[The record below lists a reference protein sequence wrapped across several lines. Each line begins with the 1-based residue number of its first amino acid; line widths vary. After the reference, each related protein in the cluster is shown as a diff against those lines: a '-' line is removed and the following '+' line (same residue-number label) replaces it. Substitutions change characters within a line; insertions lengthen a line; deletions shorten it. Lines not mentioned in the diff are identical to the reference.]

1 MLARLDLI
9 DTCDEGDSAV
19 ADADIVPE
27 SVAGKVALVAGG
39 GSGIG
44 EAISRRLAAEGGSV
58 AVLDLRT
65 DGVSSEASGTAGRHG
80 QPPARRRHRRGS
92 SAGCCRAVVAERGRL
107 DLAVSNAGVGGD
119 NASCR
124 RLHPETWRRL
134 IETTSAAPS
143 TACVPRSSHGRER
156 RWGDREGRSTAPGQ
170 GGPRGTGDRERG
182 CHLDELG
189 GFP

>member
-58 AVLDLRT
+58 AVLDLNEQNGRRVVG
-65 DGVSSEASGTAGRHG
+65 GVRNGGAARPASSTATSQTRKQCRLLSRRCGRARSARSRG
-80 QPPARRRHRRGS
+80 QQRWRRRRQCFLSPITPRDLAPPDRDDLS
-92 SAGCCRAVVAERGRL
+92 SAFYCMRAEIQSWSRT
-107 DLAVSNAGVGGD
+107 AV
-119 NASCR
+119 
-124 RLHPETWRRL
+124 
-134 IETTSAAPS
+134 
-143 TACVPRSSHGRER
+143 
-156 RWGDREGRSTAPGQ
+156 GRS
-170 GGPRGTGDRERG
+170 
-182 CHLDELG
+182 
-189 GFP
+189 